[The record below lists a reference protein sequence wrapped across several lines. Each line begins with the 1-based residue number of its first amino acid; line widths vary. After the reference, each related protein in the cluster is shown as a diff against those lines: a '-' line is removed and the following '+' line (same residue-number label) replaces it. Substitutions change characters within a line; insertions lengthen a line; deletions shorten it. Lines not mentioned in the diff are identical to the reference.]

1 MQQFF
6 IQGES
11 GVIETVVDTPK
22 ENLHPTIT
30 AVICHPHPLF
40 QGTMNNKVIT
50 TIAKAFNNL
59 GIEAVRF
66 NYRGVG
72 QSQGEY
78 ADGIG
83 ELKDTLSVINNVL
96 EKKPN
101 QQIILA
107 GFSFGG
113 SVAYKAAAHCEN
125 SINSLLT
132 IAPAVVNFPLEE
144 QPEPKMPWCLI
155 QGIDDEVVSYTAVSE
170 FFIQKTTVDAT
181 FIRLNHVGH
190 FFHGQLVK
198 LRKHLEQHYQS
209 EIKSW

>member
-11 GVIETVVDTPK
+11 GVIETIVDTPK

-30 AVICHPHPLF
+30 VVICHPHPLF

-83 ELKDTLSVINNVL
+83 ELQDTLSVIDDVHQR
-96 EKKPN
+96 KPS

-113 SVAYKAAAHCEN
+113 SIAYKAATHYKN
-125 SINSLLT
+125 SIKSLLT
-132 IAPAVVNFPLEE
+132 ISPAVVNFPLEQ
-144 QPEPKMPWCLI
+144 QPEPTMPWCLI
-155 QGIDDEVVSYTAVSE
+155 QGVDDEVVSYAAVSD

-181 FIRLNHVGH
+181 FIRLNNVGH

>member
-22 ENLHPTIT
+22 ENLHPTVT

-66 NYRGVG
+66 NYRGIG

-96 EKKPN
+96 ERKPN

-107 GFSFGG
+107 GFSFGR
-113 SVAYKAAAHCEN
+113 SVAYKAAAHYEN

-132 IAPAVVNFPLEE
+132 IAPAIVNFPLEE

-198 LRKHLEQHYQS
+198 LRKHIEQQYQS